1 MWISSSSLT
10 ALWIFDVHKKLIK
23 HFKKSKREEKI
34 IIGKKLEKL
43 RTSRNDADYINRDIN
58 MEDVEKSRTTSEE
71 IIDSIEKLWGVKK
84 WMNQN

>member
-1 MWISSSSLT
+1 M
-10 ALWIFDVHKKLIK
+10 IK

-71 IIDSIEKLWGVKK
+71 IIDSIEKL
-84 WMNQN
+84 